1 MSPDPIGRAVSAILN
16 RRIHPQKKESGWD
29 DTYEVYSFSPAD
41 RIAGVRCCGHTMTA
55 EAQRFAPRH
64 ARVLAGQLSPHAAA
78 WARPDSDPAPTH
90 RRPCETFWV
99 STRAG

>member
-1 MSPDPIGRAVSAILN
+1 MGRTL
-16 RRIHPQKKESGWD
+16 

-64 ARVLAGQLSPHAAA
+64 ARVLAGQLSP
-78 WARPDSDPAPTH
+78 APIPFSEGT
-90 RRPCETFWV
+90 
-99 STRAG
+99 AGHP